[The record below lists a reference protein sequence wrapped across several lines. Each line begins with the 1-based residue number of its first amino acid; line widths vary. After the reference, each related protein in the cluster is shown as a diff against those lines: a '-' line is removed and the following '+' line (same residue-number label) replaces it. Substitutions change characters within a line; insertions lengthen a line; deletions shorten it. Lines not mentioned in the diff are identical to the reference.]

1 MYETLPQTASV
12 AVVTAP
18 PRLGLEAIVAE
29 HGAAIARVAAAFEA
43 NAARR
48 DELGQEILLA
58 IWQSLPRFR
67 GDATLKTFVLR
78 IAHNRAV
85 DHALRA
91 SRDLARDEVPP
102 DLPDPQRGPEHRA
115 GLQQRGERLA
125 RAVRHL
131 PLAQRQLVTLAL
143 EGLSHEEIGGMLG
156 ISAGNVAVRLA
167 RARKYLSLQMGEAD
181 ESR

>member
-1 MYETLPQTASV
+1 MYEAWPQAASTA
-12 AVVTAP
+12 AMTA
-18 PRLGLEAIVAE
+18 RLSLEAIVAE
-29 HGAAIARVAAAFEA
+29 HGAAIARIAAAFEA

-85 DHALRA
+85 DHALQA

-115 GLQQRGERLA
+115 SLQQRGERLA
-125 RAVRHL
+125 DVVRRL

-143 EGLSHEEIGGMLG
+143 EGMSHEEIGGMLG
-156 ISAGNVAVRLA
+156 ISAGNVAVRLT
-167 RARKYLSLQMGEAD
+167 RARKYISHQMGEAD

>member
-1 MYETLPQTASV
+1 MYEA
-12 AVVTAP
+12 AP
-18 PRLGLEAIVAE
+18 PRGAGDAAMTPPLSIDAIVAE

-43 NAARR
+43 NPARR

-85 DHALRA
+85 DHALQA
-91 SRDLARDEVPP
+91 SRDLARDDVLE
-102 DLPDPQRGPEHRA
+102 DLPDPKRGPEYSA
-115 GLQQRGERLA
+115 SLQQRGERLA
-125 RAVRHL
+125 GIVRRL

-156 ISAGNVAVRLA
+156 ISVGNVAVRLN
-167 RARKYLSLQMGEAD
+167 RARKHITQQMGE
-181 ESR
+181 SR

>member
-1 MYETLPQTASV
+1 MTTPHSLD
-12 AVVTAP
+12 
-18 PRLGLEAIVAE
+18 AIVAE
-29 HGAAIARVAAAFEA
+29 HGPAIARIAAAFEA

-85 DHALRA
+85 DHALQA
-91 SRDLARDEVPP
+91 SRDLARDDVSE
-102 DLPDPQRGPEHRA
+102 DLVDPQRGPEHSA
-115 GLQQRGERLA
+115 SLQQRGQRLA
-125 RAVRHL
+125 AIVRLL

-156 ISAGNVAVRLA
+156 ISVGNVAVRLT
-167 RARKYLSLQMGEAD
+167 RARKHITQQMGE
-181 ESR
+181 SK

>member
-1 MYETLPQTASV
+1 MSEAGAGPALRPTFDSV
-12 AVVTAP
+12 
-18 PRLGLEAIVAE
+18 VAE
-29 HGAAIARVAAAFEA
+29 HGAAIARIAAAFEA

-67 GDATLKTFVLR
+67 GEAALKTFVLR

-85 DHALRA
+85 DHALQA
-91 SRDLARDEVPP
+91 SRDPARDEVQP
-102 DLPDPQRGPEHRA
+102 DLPDPRSGPEHTA

-125 RAVRHL
+125 RIVRRL

-156 ISAGNVAVRLA
+156 ISVGNVAVRLS
-167 RARKYLSLQMGEAD
+167 RARKQITQEMGEPA
-181 ESR
+181 